1 MKIAITSQDGKGDFR
16 FTGPP
21 WDSFS
26 STLKR
31 HGHEIV
37 HLDSKP
43 DAIIFNNFSSSLLHK
58 VGGSIPSSRKFLIV
72 WEPPVNLPQN
82 FNRKNSKIFNNI
94 FFPSTIW
101 AKQYSGRAFSWPQG
115 SHAESP
121 KDSWEKRINKFC
133 FIQANRWQIVKNEKY
148 SLRRRVLK
156 ECNEYVDIYG
166 RNWNQGLMVDL
177 LYLLRSMPNALIAKS
192 ISLRAINGVGIRFN
206 NCMGPVEDKLK
217 TLRQYRFALIIENS
231 DEYVSEKIVDAL
243 LAGVVPLYVGA
254 ELSRFGFPDGIANVC
269 EPDERAIEST
279 MKKLM
284 ADLILQQTIIES
296 GKEFL
301 NSDTFRAMLNYRVLS
316 QLAEQI
322 CVELK

>member
-1 MKIAITSQDGKGDFR
+1 
-16 FTGPP
+16 
-21 WDSFS
+21 
-26 STLKR
+26 
-31 HGHEIV
+31 
-37 HLDSKP
+37 
-43 DAIIFNNFSSSLLHK
+43 
-58 VGGSIPSSRKFLIV
+58 
-72 WEPPVNLPQN
+72 
-82 FNRKNSKIFNNI
+82 
-94 FFPSTIW
+94 
-101 AKQYSGRAFSWPQG
+101 
-115 SHAESP
+115 
-121 KDSWEKRINKFC
+121 
-133 FIQANRWQIVKNEKY
+133 
-148 SLRRRVLK
+148 
-156 ECNEYVDIYG
+156 
-166 RNWNQGLMVDL
+166 
-177 LYLLRSMPNALIAKS
+177 
-192 ISLRAINGVGIRFN
+192 
-206 NCMGPVEDKLK
+206 MGPVEDKLK